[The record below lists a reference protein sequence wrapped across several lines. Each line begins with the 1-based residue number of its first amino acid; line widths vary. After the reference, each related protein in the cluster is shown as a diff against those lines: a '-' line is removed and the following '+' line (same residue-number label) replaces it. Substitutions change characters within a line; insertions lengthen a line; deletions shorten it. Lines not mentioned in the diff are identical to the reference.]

1 VVTFCSWTAV
11 VEFYGKACNY
21 RGHQKDMCSDEIG
34 VCAQNINTIVG
45 LVVNTTGR
53 ADVITL
59 RERELH
65 YDLI

>member
-1 VVTFCSWTAV
+1 
-11 VEFYGKACNY
+11 
-21 RGHQKDMCSDEIG
+21 MCSDEIG